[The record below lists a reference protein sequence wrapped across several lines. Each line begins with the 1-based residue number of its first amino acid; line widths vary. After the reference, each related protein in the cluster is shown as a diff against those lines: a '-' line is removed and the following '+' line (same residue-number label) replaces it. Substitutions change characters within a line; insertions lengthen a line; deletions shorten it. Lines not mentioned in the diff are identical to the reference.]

1 MEEMNDFKVIVLGII
16 FNPKTKKIL
25 IGRRENDPHVPKLKW
40 TPPGGRVSH
49 GEDIEISLKIK
60 IREQTGLEVENL
72 GHIFSMIP
80 KEKKNFILIL
90 HLCEVVKGKEKVGG
104 NLKEIK
110 WVNPEELDNYF
121 NIAYHPHLREYILNL
136 K

>member
-60 IREQTGLEVENL
+60 IREQT
-72 GHIFSMIP
+72 
-80 KEKKNFILIL
+80 
-90 HLCEVVKGKEKVGG
+90 
-104 NLKEIK
+104 
-110 WVNPEELDNYF
+110 
-121 NIAYHPHLREYILNL
+121 
-136 K
+136 